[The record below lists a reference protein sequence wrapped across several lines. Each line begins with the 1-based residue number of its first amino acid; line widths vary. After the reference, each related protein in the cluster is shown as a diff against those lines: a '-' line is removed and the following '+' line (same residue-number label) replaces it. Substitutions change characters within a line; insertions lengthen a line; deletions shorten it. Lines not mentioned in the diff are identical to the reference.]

1 MRVLWTFTAWR
12 EYVDWQRIDTDAVS
26 KINSLIEDIR
36 RDPVGKGI
44 GKPERLTGLLNG
56 WSSRRITRE
65 HRFVYRV
72 LGAGEQQTIEI
83 IYCKGHY

>member
-1 MRVLWTFTAWR
+1 MRVLWTFTAWQ

-44 GKPERLTGLLNG
+44 GKPERLTGLLKG
-56 WSSRRITRE
+56 VITS
-65 HRFVYRV
+65 HHSGAQIRV
-72 LGAGEQQTIEI
+72 PCAGRGRTTNDRD
-83 IYCKGHY
+83 HLL